1 MLSGGTQS
9 RVRRVVCERFP
20 ISGIET
26 IPSLQT
32 EMRFI
37 VESLYGPP
45 VRRLAGLDI
54 GRAYWGATKEFHYGG
69 DVIDVFAC
77 VTGRTSLAVVDISGH
92 GIRAAQYAGL
102 AKYAL
107 RAYMSQGLSALDSVR
122 ALNRLYIENG
132 EFEHDD
138 EFFATVF
145 YAIVDTDA
153 LTMQYVSAGHE
164 AAYIV
169 TPNGSRPLR
178 TTGPI
183 VGLMDDDNSFDQET
197 VRLDHGD
204 IFAAATDGFTE
215 ARDASLAFL
224 GADAIVDVIER
235 NRARRAEQQAEAVT
249 RCAYEYAGARLEDDI
264 AALVVKVDE
273 RGAD

>member
-92 GIRAAQYAGL
+92 GIRAARYAGL

-107 RAYMSQGLSALDSVR
+107 RAYMSQIGR
-122 ALNRLYIENG
+122 A
-132 EFEHDD
+132 H
-138 EFFATVF
+138 V
-145 YAIVDTDA
+145 
-153 LTMQYVSAGHE
+153 
-164 AAYIV
+164 
-169 TPNGSRPLR
+169 
-178 TTGPI
+178 
-183 VGLMDDDNSFDQET
+183 
-197 VRLDHGD
+197 
-204 IFAAATDGFTE
+204 
-215 ARDASLAFL
+215 
-224 GADAIVDVIER
+224 
-235 NRARRAEQQAEAVT
+235 
-249 RCAYEYAGARLEDDI
+249 
-264 AALVVKVDE
+264 
-273 RGAD
+273 